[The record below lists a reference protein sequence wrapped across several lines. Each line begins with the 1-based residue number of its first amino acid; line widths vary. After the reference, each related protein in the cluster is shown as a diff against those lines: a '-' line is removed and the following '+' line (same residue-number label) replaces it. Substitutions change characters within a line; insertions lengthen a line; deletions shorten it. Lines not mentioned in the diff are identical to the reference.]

1 MRLRFVSIVGKLYN
15 VHFPG
20 TTLWKR
26 NKESVREGRERD
38 IYMERD
44 EWERKSNISDHLVN
58 VNVY

>member
-1 MRLRFVSIVGKLYN
+1 M
-15 VHFPG
+15 HFPG

-26 NKESVREGRERD
+26 NTESVREGRERG

-44 EWERKSNISDHLVN
+44 EWERKSNISDHFVN